1 MVAGGHAERL
11 EVGGVGPGLLV
22 ELAVRDGDGV
32 AAHDEGEIVAAVSS
46 GLDPLGQGQH
56 EPPTADVTVSLQQ
69 NRFQGIEG

>member
-1 MVAGGHAERL
+1 MIAGGDAERL

-22 ELAVRDGDGV
+22 ELAVRDGGGI
-32 AAHDEGEIVAAVSS
+32 ATHDEGEIVAAVSS

-56 EPPTADVTVSLQQ
+56 EPPTADVTVPLQR